1 MPVVPDILASWRR
14 PRAVI
19 ARKLAD
25 GVREDRAIATV
36 MGACGLIFVAQWP
49 GLARE
54 AHLTRI
60 AAEMAGTPLDQVPS
74 LQALMGARLL
84 ALVFIAPLVF
94 YALAAASHLVARLF
108 GGRGTGFG
116 ARMAL
121 FWALFCTTPAILLQ
135 GLVGGFLGAGAAATV
150 VGLMVL
156 ALFLYLWVNM
166 LIEAERHAADGR

>member
-1 MPVVPDILASWRR
+1 MPVVPDILATWRR

-25 GVREDRAIATV
+25 GVREDRAIATL

-60 AAEMAGTPLDQVPS
+60 AAEAAGTALDQVPS

-84 ALVFIAPLVF
+84 AIVFIAPLVF
-94 YALAAASHLVARLF
+94 YLLAAVSHLVARAF
-108 GGRGTGFG
+108 GGRGSGFG
-116 ARMAL
+116 ARLAL
-121 FWALFCTTPAILLQ
+121 FWALFCTTPVMLLQ
-135 GLVGGFLGAGAAATV
+135 GLVGGFIGAGVSATV
-150 VGLMVL
+150 VGLLVL
-156 ALFLYLWVNM
+156 AVFVYLWITM
-166 LIEAERHAADGR
+166 LIEAETGCS

>member
-1 MPVVPDILASWRR
+1 MPVVPDILATWRR

-25 GVREDRAIATV
+25 GVREDRAIATL

-60 AAEMAGTPLDQVPS
+60 AAEAAGTALDQVPS

-84 ALVFIAPLVF
+84 AIVFIAPLVF
-94 YALAAASHLVARLF
+94 YLLAAVSHLVARAF
-108 GGRGTGFG
+108 GGRGSGFG
-116 ARMAL
+116 ARLAL
-121 FWALFCTTPAILLQ
+121 FWALFCTTPVMLLQ
-135 GLVGGFLGAGAAATV
+135 GLVGGFIGAGVAATV
-150 VGLMVL
+150 VGLLVL
-156 ALFLYLWVNM
+156 AVFLYLWITM
-166 LIEAERHAADGR
+166 LIEAETGCS

>member
-1 MPVVPDILASWRR
+1 
-14 PRAVI
+14 
-19 ARKLAD
+19 
-25 GVREDRAIATV
+25 
-36 MGACGLIFVAQWP
+36 
-49 GLARE
+49 
-54 AHLTRI
+54 
-60 AAEMAGTPLDQVPS
+60 MAGTPLDQVPS